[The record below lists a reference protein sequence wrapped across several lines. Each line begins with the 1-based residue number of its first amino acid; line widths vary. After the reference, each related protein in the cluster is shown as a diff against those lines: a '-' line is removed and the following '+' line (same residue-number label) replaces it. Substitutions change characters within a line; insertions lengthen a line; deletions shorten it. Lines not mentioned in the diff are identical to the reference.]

1 MNLSSTHHLV
11 SGVIVGDEAEQL
23 GFDEFCRACGM
34 TPPEMI
40 AWIDEGI
47 VTAEGAGPPD
57 WRFGG
62 TALRRARTAT
72 RVSRELQ
79 VGLDALGLVL
89 DLLDEIDSL
98 KAQLRRTGAA

>member
-11 SGVIVGDEAEQL
+11 SGVIVGDKAELL

-34 TPPEMI
+34 TPQDMI

-47 VTAEGAGPPD
+47 VEAEGDGPPD

-62 TALRRARTAT
+62 TALRRARTA
-72 RVSRELQ
+72 SRLSRDLQ

-98 KAQLRRTGAA
+98 KAKLRRAGAA